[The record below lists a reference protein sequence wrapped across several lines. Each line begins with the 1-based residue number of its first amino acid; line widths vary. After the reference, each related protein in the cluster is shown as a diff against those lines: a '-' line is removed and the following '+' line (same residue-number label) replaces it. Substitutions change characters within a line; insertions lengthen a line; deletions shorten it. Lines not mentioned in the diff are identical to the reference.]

1 MPRRKPKVRI
11 SDSEIEEIRG
21 LVESLRTTSSSK
33 TVEMTAD
40 LSDAMLKVF
49 ISSAKAEGKN
59 KREAIKM
66 MWEIEEWLTKKL

>member
-1 MPRRKPKVRI
+1 
-11 SDSEIEEIRG
+11 
-21 LVESLRTTSSSK
+21 
-33 TVEMTAD
+33 MTAD